1 MVNAFCLPRV
11 LGDGRRLLFSDARIM
26 CGKFIET
33 LSHAQVFS
41 FSYFRRTATRSP
53 TMTIKSMN
61 FFLVQQVIPSVFFC
75 RELALLNELPDSNR
89 RYSKNFSR
97 AFGRNEV
104 HQAISILKAVSILV
118 NQSSAHSKK
127 FSHLRLHRFIHLGE
141 CEPLLSKSFV
151 PTSRPRAFET
161 FAGKFIQPRQHGVW
175 RVSGC

>member
-1 MVNAFCLPRV
+1 MSKPATGASVKYPWQA
-11 LGDGRRLLFSDARIM
+11 DG
-26 CGKFIET
+26 
-33 LSHAQVFS
+33 
-41 FSYFRRTATRSP
+41 
-53 TMTIKSMN
+53 
-61 FFLVQQVIPSVFFC
+61 IPSVFFC

-141 CEPLLSKSFV
+141 CEPLLSESFV
-151 PTSRPRAFET
+151 PTSRPEAFET

-175 RVSGC
+175 RVRVCAGGRTGSCWSGMSGSKPGRCSWKSLG